1 IRCGGQSSMRRPA
14 SVRRPAVGRSVPAIR
29 LNRVVLPAPFGPISP
44 VTVPAPTANET
55 SSTARTPPKRL
66 TSPVPTS
73 RGGAAAGGSAVRA
86 WTVGMVGFLAVA
98 RQTDNSFRIAAGTMT
113 MPQTDRDAGGLGRDA
128 LAEVEALHRFF
139 EAWMGSGAQDET
151 AFERCR
157 AALAPGFVM
166 VGPDGALHGRDAVL
180 QRVRTAQH
188 AHLDADRPF
197 RLWIEEAAV
206 LYVEAPL

>member
-1 IRCGGQSSMRRPA
+1 
-14 SVRRPAVGRSVPAIR
+14 
-29 LNRVVLPAPFGPISP
+29 
-44 VTVPAPTANET
+44 
-55 SSTARTPPKRL
+55 
-66 TSPVPTS
+66 
-73 RGGAAAGGSAVRA
+73 
-86 WTVGMVGFLAVA
+86 MVGFLAVA

-139 EAWMGSGAQDET
+139 EAWMGSGALDET

-206 LYVEAPL
+206 LYVEAPLCLVTYQEWQSIRGVVRGRRSSALLRRAEDAPGRVVWLHLHETWLDGGAAGPG